1 MAAPPAGALTREENR
16 VRRGLVLLALIAAGE
31 AVFFLPFVLARVF
44 RPTLLDVFGI
54 TNLEL
59 GTAFSLY
66 GVVAMVA
73 YFAGGPLADRF
84 SARRLMAVALLA
96 TGLGGVVLAG
106 FPTPR
111 TMNILWAFWG
121 MTTVLLFWAA
131 MIRATREW
139 GGRTMQGRAY
149 GLLDGGRGLLAALVA
164 TISVAVFAAL
174 LPGEASSATPEE
186 LATAFRGVIWVFTGI
201 TLGIA
206 VLVWLFVPDSTPD
219 SDTGGR
225 PKLTLQ
231 GVRAACRMPA
241 VWLQA
246 LIVICAYTGYKATDD
261 FSLLSRDAL
270 GFDDVQ
276 ASTIGTLA
284 FWIRAA
290 AAVTA
295 GYLGDR
301 LDASRVIVGGFA
313 ILIGG
318 CLLIASGVVVPGPAW
333 MLIVTIVTTSVG
345 IYALRGVYFALL
357 AEGAV
362 PFAYTGSAAGVV
374 SVLGFTPDV
383 FMGPLMGVLLDNS
396 PGLPGHQHV
405 FAAVAGFGAIGLL
418 AALAFRRVTRAS
430 QARAE
435 YSQGDL
441 GGTATVVGD
450 IVGPAVPEDQWEA
463 LRDNDPADN

>member
-1 MAAPPAGALTREENR
+1 MK
-16 VRRGLVLLALIAAGE
+16 RGLLLLALIAAGE

-66 GVVAMVA
+66 GVVAMAA

-111 TMNILWAFWG
+111 TMNLLWAFWG
-121 MTTVLLFWAA
+121 MTTILLFWAA

-139 GGRTMQGRAY
+139 GGQSRQGRAY

-164 TISVAVFAAL
+164 TASVAVFAAL
-174 LPGEASSATPEE
+174 LPRDAATATPEE
-186 LATAFRGVIWVFTGI
+186 LATAFRGVIWVFTGM

-206 VLVWLFVPDSTPD
+206 ALVWILVPDSTPAGEAGD
-219 SDTGGR
+219 PQDPENPQTVQ
-225 PKLTLQ
+225 KLSLS
-231 GVRAACRMPA
+231 GVRAACRLPA

-246 LIVICAYTGYKATDD
+246 VIVVCAYTGYKATDD

-276 ASTIGTLA
+276 ASGIGTLA

-290 AAVTA
+290 AAIAA

-301 LDASRVIVGGFA
+301 IDASRVILWGFA

-318 CLLIASGVVVPGPAW
+318 CLLIASGVLVPGPAW
-333 MLIVTIVTTSVG
+333 MLIATIATASVG

-357 AEGAV
+357 AEGGL
-362 PFAYTGSAAGVV
+362 PLAYTGSAAGVV

-418 AALAFRRVTRAS
+418 AALAFRRVTRAAA
-430 QARAE
+430 QP
-435 YSQGDL
+435 D
-441 GGTATVVGD
+441 
-450 IVGPAVPEDQWEA
+450 
-463 LRDNDPADN
+463 

>member
-1 MAAPPAGALTREENR
+1 M
-16 VRRGLVLLALIAAGE
+16 RRGLVLLALIAAGE

>member
-1 MAAPPAGALTREENR
+1 M
-16 VRRGLVLLALIAAGE
+16 RRGLILLALIAAGE

-84 SARRLMAVALLA
+84 SARRLMALALLA
-96 TGLGGVVLAG
+96 TGLGGIVLAG
-106 FPTPR
+106 FPPPR
-111 TMNILWAFWG
+111 TMNVLWAFWG

-139 GGRTMQGRAY
+139 GGQSKQGRAY
-149 GLLDGGRGLLAALVA
+149 GFLDGGRGLLAALVA
-164 TISVAVFAAL
+164 SVSVAVFAAL

-186 LATAFRGVIWVFTGI
+186 RAAAFRGVIWVFTGI

-206 VLVWLFVPDSTPD
+206 VLVWILVPDSTP
-219 SDTGGR
+219 GGEAGG
-225 PKLTLQ
+225 PEDAQKLSLS
-231 GVRAACRMPA
+231 GVKAACRMPT

-246 LIVICAYTGYKATDD
+246 IIVVCAYTGYKATDD

-276 ASTIGTLA
+276 ASGIGTLA

-290 AAVTA
+290 AAIAA
-295 GYLGDR
+295 GFLGDR
-301 LDASRVIVGGFA
+301 IDASRVIVWGFV

-318 CLLIASGVVVPGPAW
+318 CLLIASGVLVPGPAW
-333 MLIVTIVTTSVG
+333 MLIATIVTASVG

-362 PFAYTGSAAGVV
+362 PLAYTGSAVGVV

-418 AALAFRRVTRAS
+418 AALIFRRVRRT
-430 QARAE
+430 
-435 YSQGDL
+435 
-441 GGTATVVGD
+441 
-450 IVGPAVPEDQWEA
+450 
-463 LRDNDPADN
+463 

>member
-1 MAAPPAGALTREENR
+1 MK
-16 VRRGLVLLALIAAGE
+16 RGLVLLALIAAGE

-66 GVVAMVA
+66 GVVAMAA

-84 SARRLMAVALLA
+84 SARRLMALALLA

-111 TMNILWAFWG
+111 TMNLLWAFWG
-121 MTTVLLFWAA
+121 MTTILLFWAA

-139 GGRTMQGRAY
+139 GGQSRQGRAY

-164 TISVAVFAAL
+164 TASVAVFAAL
-174 LPGEASSATPEE
+174 LPRDASAATPEE

-206 VLVWLFVPDSTPD
+206 ALVWILVPDSTPAGAAGD
-219 SDTGGR
+219 PQDPENPQTAQ
-225 PKLTLQ
+225 KLSLS

-246 LIVICAYTGYKATDD
+246 VIVVCAYTGYKATDD

-276 ASTIGTLA
+276 ASGIGTLA

-290 AAVTA
+290 AAIAA

-301 LDASRVIVGGFA
+301 IDASRVILWGFA

-318 CLLIASGVVVPGPAW
+318 CLLIASGVLVPGPAW
-333 MLIVTIVTTSVG
+333 MLIATIATASVG

-362 PFAYTGSAAGVV
+362 PLAYTGSAAGVV

-418 AALAFRRVTRAS
+418 AALAFRRVTRA
-430 QARAE
+430 AAE
-435 YSQGDL
+435 
-441 GGTATVVGD
+441 
-450 IVGPAVPEDQWEA
+450 
-463 LRDNDPADN
+463 